1 MISIGVEKAAQ
12 TLPQLIQNT
21 ITNCEETVIVSD
33 SGSVVLIDQAE
44 WENLQET
51 LRLLRDKKSLEAL
64 IAGHKQRKQGV
75 RPDGVSTEKAFYDL

>member
-1 MISIGVEKAAQ
+1 MISIGIEKAAQ
-12 TLPQLIQNT
+12 TLPQLIQDT

-33 SGSVVLIDQAE
+33 TGSVVLIDQAE

-64 IAGHKQRKQGV
+64 ISGHKQRNQGV
-75 RPDGVSTEKAFYDL
+75 RPDGVSIEKAFYDL